1 MCERMSS
8 KTRFMRIVRDNVK
21 KIGESI
27 IMMVKKSEVVMRGGV
42 DVLLV
47 LISI

>member
-1 MCERMSS
+1 
-8 KTRFMRIVRDNVK
+8 MRIVRDNVK
-21 KIGESI
+21 KIGETV

>member
-1 MCERMSS
+1 
-8 KTRFMRIVRDNVK
+8 MRIVRDNVR
-21 KIGESI
+21 KIGETI